1 MKIVKTH
8 AAPIQESPQ
17 QPSLTRY
24 IVFDKNPQLLMEKL
38 KILNIK
44 VELKQSRQNF
54 LMNVPD

>member
-17 QPSLTRY
+17 KSSLTRY

-38 KILNIK
+38 KILNIQ